1 MTGESGI
8 ARGTRAAGKLGE
20 DAACQF
26 LERGKGHRIAA
37 RNWRSG
43 HREVDIVSIDPDG
56 NLHFVEVKTRLE
68 PLTAEP
74 YEQVDAHKRRNIEM
88 AARAWLSGHHGPQL
102 PSAEVFFDIVSVV
115 YGGDR
120 FDIDYIPQAW
130 IPMQL

>member
-1 MTGESGI
+1 MAEESGI
-8 ARGTRAAGKLGE
+8 ARGIRAAGKLGE

-26 LERGKGHRIAA
+26 LEREKGHRIAA

-43 HREVDIVSIDPDG
+43 HREVDIVSMDPEG

-68 PLTAEP
+68 PLAAEP
-74 YEQVDAHKRRNIEM
+74 YEQVDARKRRNIEM
-88 AARAWLSGHHGPQL
+88 AARAWLAGHHDR

-120 FDIDYIPQAW
+120 FEIGYIPQAW
-130 IPMQL
+130 IPMHL